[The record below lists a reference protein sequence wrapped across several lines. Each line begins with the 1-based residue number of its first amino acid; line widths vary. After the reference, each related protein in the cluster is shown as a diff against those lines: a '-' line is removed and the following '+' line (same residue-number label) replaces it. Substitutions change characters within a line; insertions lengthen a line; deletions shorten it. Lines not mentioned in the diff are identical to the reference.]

1 MTEVLTKKKKKGEG
15 DLGTEIPRHKGDR
28 YRKKYH
34 VKTKADWSDA
44 VQTKKDQG
52 LPRTPGSWENQRRI
66 FP

>member
-1 MTEVLTKKKKKGEG
+1 M
-15 DLGTEIPRHKGDR
+15 GTEIPRHKGDR